1 MNLVIQKTKECSDQL
16 ELLQTS
22 PEEYDR
28 TKNLLTSKSE
38 QLSAICANTTLT
50 NYTLHLNDPQR
61 QQKQENAMQRTTGYD
76 TTVEMQGHVQ
86 YTKLGTRHISFVCQE
101 ILECS
106 GTYNPQEKIRKLTR
120 TLLELETEIQRKQIK
135 ERTKNKCPS
144 DKMLKMKT
152 FCPQCHLANEYKI
165 N

>member
-38 QLSAICANTTLT
+38 QLSAICTNTTLT
-50 NYTLHLNDPQR
+50 KYTIHLNDPQR

-76 TTVEMQGHVQ
+76 ILPPVIFKMAMAR
-86 YTKLGTRHISFVCQE
+86 LFVVY
-101 ILECS
+101 I
-106 GTYNPQEKIRKLTR
+106 
-120 TLLELETEIQRKQIK
+120 
-135 ERTKNKCPS
+135 
-144 DKMLKMKT
+144 
-152 FCPQCHLANEYKI
+152 
-165 N
+165 